1 MPLVTAISPTAV
13 PPKPTKIGPHI
24 PGGPDAKTNHELY
37 LDLSSRDSRPLEVP
51 RAEDNP
57 EFLFAVR
64 DAIVKS
70 RQPGGIPFDVVHISC
85 CSGNRPDLALW
96 DALTDARPSHLEMIC
111 GWDESCNYAGLS
123 RVQPPWDLKSMY
135 LAAYEGDGRW
145 DWDLEDVTQQPYS
158 FPACYANLET
168 LVLDYPGGRYLYFY
182 PVGGATNLRSLT
194 ILENDS
200 VTVFARTVDC
210 NPKLVETLRSVT
222 LVCLVPDEGES
233 VRRMK
238 SFFKEAKS
246 LATLELAVGDE
257 KGRYSDPFPES
268 EDEDPHQEEGQSETG
283 SSRAAD
289 TVFLLNFDEGE
300 AGPIDPPISS
310 QISAGPFDIG
320 EGEEDQGDYYIH
332 HSDGDNVNEDDGV
345 AEDGDDDDDLEE
357 PTYTGLPDVLPN
369 TLQYF
374 SLSGPANS
382 IMLKELDEWI
392 VRARDRSWLPNLR
405 TIALR
410 LVDPA
415 KGKTADVVYLTEKE
429 EGELEKKIEKLLN
442 ILRQRSPPV
451 EVVEPRP
458 LFQLRYP
465 LAF

>member
-1 MPLVTAISPTAV
+1 MPLVTAISPTVV
-13 PPKPTKIGPHI
+13 PPKPGKIAPHI
-24 PGGPDAKTNHELY
+24 PGGPDAKANHELY
-37 LDLSSRDSRPLEVP
+37 LDLSSRDSRPVEVP
-51 RAEDNP
+51 RAKDDP

-85 CSGNRPDLALW
+85 CSGKRPDIALW
-96 DALTDARPSHLEMIC
+96 DALTDARPSHLEMTC
-111 GWDESCNYAGLS
+111 GWDESCNYAGLC

-145 DWDLEDVTQQPYS
+145 DWDLEDATQQPHS

-168 LVLDYPGGRYLYFY
+168 LVLDYPGGHYLYFY

-210 NPKLVETLRSVT
+210 NPKLVETLTSLT
-222 LVCLVPDEGES
+222 L
-233 VRRMK
+233 
-238 SFFKEAKS
+238 EAKS
-246 LATLELAVGDE
+246 LATLELAVGNE
-257 KGRYSDPFPES
+257 KGRYSDSSAES

-283 SSRAAD
+283 SSTAA
-289 TVFLLNFDEGE
+289 E
-300 AGPIDPPISS
+300 AGPSNPPVPYH
-310 QISAGPFDIG
+310 ISAGPFDIG
-320 EGEEDQGDYYIH
+320 EGEEDQGDYSID
-332 HSDGDNVNEDDGV
+332 HSDGNANEVDRG
-345 AEDGDDDDDLEE
+345 AEDGDDDDDDDGDPDE
-357 PTYTGLPDVLPN
+357 PPYTGLPDVLPN
-369 TLQYF
+369 TLQYLL
-374 SLSGPANS
+374 LSGPANS

-392 VRARDRSWLPNLR
+392 VRARDWSWLPNLQ
-405 TIALR
+405 TIAFR

-429 EGELEKKIEKLLN
+429 KRELEQKIEELLN

-458 LFQLRYP
+458 LVQLRYP
-465 LAF
+465 PTF